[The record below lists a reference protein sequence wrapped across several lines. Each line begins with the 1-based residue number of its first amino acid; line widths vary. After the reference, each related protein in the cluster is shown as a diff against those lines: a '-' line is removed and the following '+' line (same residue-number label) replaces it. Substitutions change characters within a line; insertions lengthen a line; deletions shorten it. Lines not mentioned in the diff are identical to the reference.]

1 MIKILNISFYYYILF
16 SFVFSSSIKVTKGM
30 KYVSLSKEKIPLLL
44 EEENANSWNSGR
56 KEKVYLETLL
66 CIIPQIPIFR
76 NIYRPKI
83 MIKNIY

>member
-16 SFVFSSSIKVTKGM
+16 SFVFSSSIKVAKGM

-56 KEKVYLETLL
+56 KEKV
-66 CIIPQIPIFR
+66 
-76 NIYRPKI
+76 
-83 MIKNIY
+83 